1 MSSLSSMITGMVE
14 RCVTA
19 MGLVSSGE
27 LDRRLNEVTQQLEE
41 KITMTSGLRDT
52 ELIERLAV
60 RIGVVMAE
68 VISLRESVVTKD
80 AALAAAQAAFD
91 AEVEG
96 RNAEVLRQVTEALE
110 LDAQRDA
117 ARIEQLLRDAGGDL
131 PTVPPVEPP
140 PPGEPAEIPDGSGVD
155 PVDEFTLPD
164 TETGSGANQSM

>member
-14 RCVTA
+14 RCVTS
-19 MGLVSSGE
+19 MGLVSRGE

-68 VISLRESVVTKD
+68 LISLRDSLVTKD

-96 RNAEVLRQVTEALE
+96 RNTEIGRQVTEALE

-131 PTVPPVEPP
+131 PTVPPVDPP

-155 PVDEFTLPD
+155 PVDESTLPD
-164 TETGSGANQSM
+164 TETGSGADQPV

>member
-14 RCVTA
+14 RCVTS
-19 MGLVSSGE
+19 MGLVSRGE

-68 VISLRESVVTKD
+68 VISLRESVMTKD
-80 AALAAAQAAFD
+80 TALAAAQAAFE
-91 AEVEG
+91 AEVGG
-96 RNAEVLRQVTEALE
+96 RNAEIGRQVTEALE

-117 ARIEQLLRDAGGDL
+117 GGDL
-131 PTVPPVEPP
+131 PTVPPVDPP
-140 PPGEPAEIPDGSGVD
+140 QPGEPAEIPDGSGVD
-155 PVDEFTLPD
+155 PVDESTLPD
-164 TETGSGANQSM
+164 TETGSGTNQSM

>member
-41 KITMTSGLRDT
+41 RIMTSGLRDT
-52 ELIERLAV
+52 DLIERLAV

-68 VISLRESVVTKD
+68 TISLRESVVTKD
-80 AALAAAQAAFD
+80 AALAAAQAAFE

-96 RNAEVLRQVTEALE
+96 RNAEILRQVTEALE
-110 LDAQRDA
+110 LDAQLDA
-117 ARIEQLLRDAGGDL
+117 ARIEQLLRDAGGEL
-131 PTVPPVEPP
+131 PVEVPPVEPP
-140 PPGEPAEIPDGSGVD
+140 PAGEPAEIPDGSGVD
-155 PVDEFTLPD
+155 PVDESTLPD
-164 TETGSGANQSM
+164 TETGSGTDQPV

>member
-19 MGLVSSGE
+19 MGMITRSE
-27 LDRRLNEVTQQLEE
+27 LDYRLTILHDHLEE

-68 VISLRESVVTKD
+68 IISLRESVVTKD

-91 AEVEG
+91 AEVES

-155 PVDEFTLPD
+155 PVDESTLPD
-164 TETGSGANQSM
+164 TETGSGTNQPV